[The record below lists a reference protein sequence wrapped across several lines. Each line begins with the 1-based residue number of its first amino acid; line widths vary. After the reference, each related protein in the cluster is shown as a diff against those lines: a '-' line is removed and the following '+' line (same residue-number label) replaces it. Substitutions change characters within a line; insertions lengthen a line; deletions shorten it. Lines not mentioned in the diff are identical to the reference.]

1 MIDIYT
7 FYLVKFFLKKFI
19 RLVDITRFLK
29 LSNDFKDKGGL

>member
-7 FYLVKFFLKKFI
+7 FQPSKIFLKKFI